1 MVFVLDLQ
9 ENILLKKLNEMDINN
24 KFIETPGITR
34 INVKINDDKEET
46 EIAGISDVLEEKI
59 YQIYSI
65 IEKLNENDIL
75 VLSGSIPK
83 GISKCIYK
91 EMAKRTK
98 AKTVLDTRGDLI
110 LENIHEN
117 ILIKPNIHELEEMF
131 NEKIQDDKKVV
142 KLARELIK
150 KGVKNVLVSQGSKG
164 AILISEN
171 KALKASVPK
180 RKIY

>member
-1 MVFVLDLQ
+1 M
-9 ENILLKKLNEMDINN
+9 LKNLNMDNLALGFCSGFTGKYIIEKLNEMDINN

-46 EIAGISDVLEEKI
+46 EIAGISDVLEEKNLSE
-59 YQIYSI
+59 IYSI

-150 KGVKNVLVSQGSKG
+150 KVLKMF
-164 AILISEN
+164 
-171 KALKASVPK
+171 
-180 RKIY
+180 